1 MENNK
6 AHIFLDIDGVL
17 HKLSDVYKNNEF
29 KYVLNLYLLVS
40 LLIRSGLKV
49 DITISSARRLN
60 QSIDDFKLA
69 LSSNSIS
76 KDIISMLNKKD
87 IDTTC
92 PEIFSETKFNIETE
106 SYSVQNNRF
115 LEIKQYIKQHNIVN
129 YVVFDD
135 CPTLFFKT
143 VKRPFYQDNI
153 IVYLIEDIFGNK
165 IHQNHYFETDDGQ
178 TLYSFDHLDDFEKD
192 FNQRF
197 ISTYKKEIKD
207 GFLDDNNVEKAYDIL
222 MKHYLLNR

>member
-6 AHIFLDIDGVL
+6 SHIFLDIDGVL

-135 CPTLFFKT
+135 CPTMFF
-143 VKRPFYQDNI
+143 
-153 IVYLIEDIFGNK
+153 
-165 IHQNHYFETDDGQ
+165 
-178 TLYSFDHLDDFEKD
+178 
-192 FNQRF
+192 
-197 ISTYKKEIKD
+197 
-207 GFLDDNNVEKAYDIL
+207 
-222 MKHYLLNR
+222 

>member
-115 LEIKQYIKQHNIVN
+115 LEIKQYIKQHNIVT

-143 VKRPFYQDNI
+143 VKRPFY
-153 IVYLIEDIFGNK
+153 LTK
-165 IHQNHYFETDDGQ
+165 P
-178 TLYSFDHLDDFEKD
+178 
-192 FNQRF
+192 
-197 ISTYKKEIKD
+197 
-207 GFLDDNNVEKAYDIL
+207 
-222 MKHYLLNR
+222 

>member
-1 MENNK
+1 MK
-6 AHIFLDIDGVL
+6 VIFLDIDGVL

-106 SYSVQNNRF
+106 DGRNMNQISELLGEAINS
-115 LEIKQYIKQHNIVN
+115 II
-129 YVVFDD
+129 D
-135 CPTLFFKT
+135 
-143 VKRPFYQDNI
+143 VK
-153 IVYLIEDIFGNK
+153 E
-165 IHQNHYFETDDGQ
+165 ETDIDSLFSSGG
-178 TLYSFDHLDDFEKD
+178 TSALLSTVSGLDDFEL
-192 FNQRF
+192 
-197 ISTYKKEIKD
+197 IC
-207 GFLDDNNVEKAYDIL
+207 FLVVK
-222 MKHYLLNR
+222 